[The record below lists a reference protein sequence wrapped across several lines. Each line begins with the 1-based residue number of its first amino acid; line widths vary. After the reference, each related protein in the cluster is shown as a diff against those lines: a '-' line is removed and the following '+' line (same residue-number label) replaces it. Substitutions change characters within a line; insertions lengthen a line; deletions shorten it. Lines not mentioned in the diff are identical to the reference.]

1 MIKDKNDYAVKSLT
15 ITTVLRYEMI
25 STIKKRI
32 IHNLGAIKEL
42 LKIPGYE
49 NLGAGLYTYALEE
62 YGKILFLKDIKPIPP
77 TNDRIK
83 FKYKPKKNKSDK
95 KSYGFLAHDDKFS
108 RVLKDK
114 NFPNSYKVLSK
125 GDFEPNDY
133 ELEDFE
139 VGLIADMEARM
150 ALLYAD
156 FKDKNSIS
164 DPPPVD
170 MDLLEKAVDYFLRL

>member
-1 MIKDKNDYAVKSLT
+1 M
-15 ITTVLRYEMI
+15 
-25 STIKKRI
+25 
-32 IHNLGAIKEL
+32 
-42 LKIPGYE
+42 
-49 NLGAGLYTYALEE
+49 
-62 YGKILFLKDIKPIPP
+62 
-77 TNDRIK
+77 
-83 FKYKPKKNKSDK
+83 
-95 KSYGFLAHDDKFS
+95 
-108 RVLKDK
+108 
-114 NFPNSYKVLSK
+114 LSK

-170 MDLLEKAVDYFLRL
+170 RDLLEKAVDYFLQFMKNQVF